1 MSGEP
6 ARLHEERAVEELE
19 AALRDVP
26 ADIDVRRRTVEG
38 HARQVLLAASREAD
52 LLVVGA
58 RRREG
63 RFGIQLGRVAHTA
76 LHHSACPVAVVPQQ
90 A

>member
-1 MSGEP
+1 MITEETHPPP
-6 ARLHEERAVEELE
+6 ALSTTAAEHPAVEL
-19 AALRDVP
+19 
-26 ADIDVRRRTVEG
+26 RRRAAEG
-38 HARQVLLAASREAD
+38 TARRVLPDASSGAD

-63 RFGIQLGRVAHTA
+63 HIGRQLGRVAHPV
-76 LHHSACPVAVVPQQ
+76 LHHSACPVAVVPER